1 MTTVIQFENNNWY
14 AEGVAVMDNELYN
27 HPTMQWALEAIAKE
41 SGFDFVSAF
50 ERDTDYQRIHQ
61 LADESDG

>member
-1 MTTVIQFENNNWY
+1 MTIVIQFENNNWY
-14 AEGVAVMDNELYN
+14 AEGVAVMTNRLYE

-41 SGFDFVSAF
+41 NGFDFVSAF
-50 ERDTDYQRIHQ
+50 ERETDYHLIHQ